1 MYIVRKSKNPQNET
15 DTEEVAVSPYLP
27 ANWFTERGA
36 YKKMHL
42 LEAKGLPSFNNWR
55 FLTLTV
61 DPSKFKSNESAYN
74 YIKPRFRFF
83 IRALKKAF
91 GLNDLRYIWKLEFQE
106 NGMPHWHM
114 LLDFKKSM
122 CIQTIYDIWNY
133 GAIDIKKCTGNKL
146 PYAFKYITKE
156 ATGLPKF
163 FLALSR
169 PRVFQSSGIFAPS
182 VKKKDSSVFE
192 EIPEESEPRRSETL
206 GERLIRYSNSIVI
219 SKQTSKGFFPT
230 QIINIKQN
238 FNQFFFN
245 TFQILKDFL
254 QYESPTRFFVPS
266 QYIQYITT

>member
-1 MYIVRKSKNPQNET
+1 MHIVRNTENEQA
-15 DTEEVAVSPYLP
+15 EEVAVSPYIP

-42 LEAKGLPSFNNWR
+42 LEAKGLPSFTNWR
-55 FLTLTV
+55 FLTLTC

-83 IRALKKAF
+83 IRSLKKAF
-91 GLNDLRYIWKLEFQE
+91 GLKELRYLWKLEFQD

-114 LLDFKKSM
+114 LLDVKKSM
-122 CIQTIYDIWNY
+122 CVQTIYDLWKF
-133 GAIDIKKCTGNKL
+133 GAVQVKRCKDTKL

-163 FLALSR
+163 FLSMSR
-169 PRVFQSSGIFAPS
+169 PRVFQSSGIFPS
-182 VKKKDSSVFE
+182 LGKEVSAHEKAETSEPKKK
-192 EIPEESEPRRSETL
+192 PESL
-206 GERLIRYSNSIVI
+206 GQRLKRYSTSIVV

-245 TFQILKDFL
+245 TYQILKDL
-254 QYESPTRFFVPS
+254 LRYESPTKIFLPNQF
-266 QYIQYITT
+266 IQYITT